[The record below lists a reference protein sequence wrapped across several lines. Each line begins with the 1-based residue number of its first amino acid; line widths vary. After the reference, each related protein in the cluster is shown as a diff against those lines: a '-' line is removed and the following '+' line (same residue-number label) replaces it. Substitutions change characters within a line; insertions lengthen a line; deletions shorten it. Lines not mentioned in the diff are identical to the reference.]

1 MLCNRNSLF
10 FNELKDTSLN
20 PSKIKTLAL
29 IIAALLGTSQSA
41 WADGKA
47 QGLLEIYQQAQTHDS
62 TWASAK
68 STYDALQEKV
78 VQGRALILPSVT
90 LDAEANQNNSD
101 TKYSGSGANPFTGG
115 RQNFGSLGYNV
126 NFTQPLWRKQNSV
139 QYEQSKVQVAQAEN
153 ALSVA
158 RLDLMVRTATAYFDV
173 LLAQDKLDLIAAQK
187 AAVTR
192 QLDQA
197 KANFN
202 VGTATITDVNEA
214 EAKFDLLLAQE
225 IATQNELEVK
235 KRAIQA
241 ITSQPPAQLA
251 SAKEKLNIMI
261 PQPQDMEE
269 WVKMAEEQNPQVKVQ
284 QQSVEIATQEI
295 DRAHAGHYPTL
306 DAVATWADNRSNGGV
321 NAIGSDQQQLTVG
334 LKMEIPLYQGGSIS
348 SKEREAASNQ
358 QKAQDDVELARRN
371 ADFQTRQAYLTVA
384 STVAQVKAFEQ
395 ALGSSQSSM
404 DSTSLGYEVGV
415 RTSVDVLNA
424 QQQLFSAKRDL
435 LEARYTW
442 MLSVIKLKAAAGVL
456 TEQDFVATNNLL
468 EGM

>member
-1 MLCNRNSLF
+1 MAS
-10 FNELKDTSLN
+10 
-20 PSKIKTLAL
+20 PKIKTLTLL
-29 IIAALLGTSQSA
+29 IATLLGTSSFA
-41 WADGKA
+41 WAGGPT
-47 QGLLEIYQQAQTHDS
+47 QGLLDIFKQAEAHDS

-68 STYDALQEKV
+68 SAYDALQEKV
-78 VQGRALILPSVT
+78 VQGKAGLLPSIT
-90 LDAEANQNNSD
+90 FDAEANQNNSE
-101 TKYSGSGANPFTGG
+101 TVYSGSAANPFTGG
-115 RQNFGSLGYNV
+115 RQNFGSIGYNV
-126 NFTQPLWRKQNSV
+126 NLTQPLWRKQNSV

-153 ALSVA
+153 ALNVA
-158 RLDLMVRTATAYFDV
+158 RLDLMVRTATAYFEV

-197 KANFN
+197 KANFD

-225 IATQNELEVK
+225 IANQNDLEVK
-235 KRAIQA
+235 KHAIQA

-251 SAKEKLNIMI
+251 SAKEKLNIVI
-261 PQPQDMEE
+261 PQPQSMEE
-269 WVKMAEEQNPQVKVQ
+269 WVKIAEEKNPQIKVQ
-284 QQSVEIATQEI
+284 EQSLQIATQEI

-321 NAIGSDQQQLTVG
+321 NAIGSDQQQLTIG
-334 LKMEIPLYQGGSIS
+334 LKMEIPIYQGGSIS

-358 QKAQDDVELARRN
+358 QKAQDDAELARRN

-384 STVAQVKAFEQ
+384 SSVAQVKAFEQ
-395 ALGSSQSSM
+395 ALVSNKSSM

-435 LEARYTW
+435 LEARYNW
-442 MLSVIKLKAAAGVL
+442 MLSVIKLKASAGVL
-456 TEQDFVATNNLL
+456 TEQDFAETNNLL